1 MPLNFLRETNE
12 SILSKLKSDLSFI
25 DSSIDFDELSGLTTR
40 GLERKLAVVTENI
53 SKLKTGRY
61 GSWLSNEEYVRD
73 TLLEEAIKCIIEGKN
88 EEMDAERLIIGSVYF
103 TDVKRFGNL
112 IEGKRSVFMG
122 PKYTGW
128 MNFTES
134 TAIAK
139 AKQVLRFG
147 NEDDFRE
154 IYIGLADGQPD
165 ALNSIKLSHI
175 TESSESA
182 LAEIEAYCDTRWEG
196 PWPWEIE
203 APEKLKYMIESR
215 EESKMNRIEE
225 MQRTMAKMLREA
237 EEGTMD
243 QFEMV
248 AASKEMMK
256 RVDGMI
262 SDLGKLSSN
271 GIETMAQA
279 KSMGDDHIV
288 QPMQAA
294 LGEPLNAAV
303 SALTDLKASLSA
315 ATSEITGGGSS
326 SSMLDLDDGMGDD
339 MGSPMDAMGDDPI
352 DDVAIGGDEE
362 ERPMKGL

>member
-1 MPLNFLRETNE
+1 
-12 SILSKLKSDLSFI
+12 
-25 DSSIDFDELSGLTTR
+25 
-40 GLERKLAVVTENI
+40 
-53 SKLKTGRY
+53 
-61 GSWLSNEEYVRD
+61 
-73 TLLEEAIKCIIEGKN
+73 
-88 EEMDAERLIIGSVYF
+88 
-103 TDVKRFGNL
+103 
-112 IEGKRSVFMG
+112 
-122 PKYTGW
+122 
-128 MNFTES
+128 
-134 TAIAK
+134 
-139 AKQVLRFG
+139 
-147 NEDDFRE
+147 
-154 IYIGLADGQPD
+154 
-165 ALNSIKLSHI
+165 
-175 TESSESA
+175 
-182 LAEIEAYCDTRWEG
+182 
-196 PWPWEIE
+196 
-203 APEKLKYMIESR
+203 
-215 EESKMNRIEE
+215 
-225 MQRTMAKMLREA
+225 
-237 EEGTMD
+237 MD